1 MNTDS
6 KINKNIYHRGRL
18 SSNADAVTARLNAG
32 KTYAAIAKEFGV
44 AIPSVYHFAK
54 RRGISRNPKYVDIS
68 QASAA
73 MLHEIARLSKLIYA
87 AQSAQV
93 KIDALQTALMVI
105 AKEEEA

>member
-1 MNTDS
+1 MTADS
-6 KINKNIYHRGRL
+6 KINKVTHHRGRL
-18 SSNADAVTARLNAG
+18 SSNADAVLAQLNAG
-32 KTYAAIAKEFGV
+32 STYAAIAKKFGV

-54 RRGISRNPKYVDIS
+54 RRGITRNPKYVDIS

-93 KIDALQTALMVI
+93 KIDALKTALLVI
-105 AKEEEA
+105 AKEEEV

>member
-1 MNTDS
+1 MSANN
-6 KINKNIYHRGRL
+6 KIDMKPHHRGRL
-18 SSNADAVTARLNAG
+18 STNADAVLAKLKAG
-32 KTYAAIAKEFGV
+32 STYTAIAKEYGV
-44 AIPSVYHFAK
+44 AVPSVLYFAK
-54 RRGISRNPKYVDIS
+54 RRGITRNSKSVDINE
-68 QASAA
+68 ASAA